1 MNRPAI
7 LLAALLAALPAA
19 AQPVDAEWPEVA
31 SAEDGSCALSVTG
44 NGQIYR
50 IAIDGLQPG
59 EAARYQLGNGDMR
72 PIDWSV
78 RADANGR
85 FARYYM
91 PFRWHHDG
99 GMVNV
104 MLSSADCAVSA
115 SFPWRRAGIRV
126 S

>member
-19 AQPVDAEWPEVA
+19 AQPVDADWPEVA
-31 SAEDGSCALSVTG
+31 SAEDGSCTLSVTG

-59 EAARYQLGNGDMR
+59 EAARYQLGNGDMQ

-78 RADANGR
+78 RADADGG
-85 FARYYM
+85 FARYYI
-91 PFRWHHDG
+91 PFHWHSDG
-99 GMVNV
+99 GTVSV
-104 MLSSADCAVSA
+104 SVATADCAVTA
-115 SFPWRRAGIRV
+115 SFPWRRATVRV